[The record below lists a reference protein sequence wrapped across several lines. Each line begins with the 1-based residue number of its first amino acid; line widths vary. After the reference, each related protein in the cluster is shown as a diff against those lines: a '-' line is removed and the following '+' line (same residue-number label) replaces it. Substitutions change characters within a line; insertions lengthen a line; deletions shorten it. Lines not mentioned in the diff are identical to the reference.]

1 MEDNFVKVSQE
12 KDNGSRSS
20 YLFKMPGRKKLLQDS
35 FMEAK
40 NNMAMWAKST
50 MDENG
55 RCKLQD
61 RQGRDLICGDG
72 LMNQYFRYASK
83 YNYAK
88 LSMNV
93 MSEAMSALAQK
104 SDSPTGNTWLFLCNN
119 IAYNDVQRNLSTF
132 LMVNNASDN
141 SYMWSKF
148 EGQNIKVGATYSAYE
163 YAGNTIIF
171 HVDNALSTEFPDK
184 GFAILA
190 DQTTDKASGMSQW
203 QMFTLKNLAFIDN
216 TINGVQTKR
225 GEVSTTVAGGKDVIS
240 GYAGWAVVNPYR
252 AYIMVQN

>member
-1 MEDNFVKVSQE
+1 METGCVKYTSNYNKFRGWIGELRCDLEYSARYLAMEDNFVKVSQE

-104 SDSPTGNTWLFLCNN
+104 SENPTGNTLRTMAW
-119 IAYNDVQRNLSTF
+119 
-132 LMVNNASDN
+132 
-141 SYMWSKF
+141 
-148 EGQNIKVGATYSAYE
+148 
-163 YAGNTIIF
+163 
-171 HVDNALSTEFPDK
+171 
-184 GFAILA
+184 
-190 DQTTDKASGMSQW
+190 
-203 QMFTLKNLAFIDN
+203 
-216 TINGVQTKR
+216 
-225 GEVSTTVAGGKDVIS
+225 VA
-240 GYAGWAVVNPYR
+240 
-252 AYIMVQN
+252 